1 MMTSGDATEGAS
13 IILEVLAGDGRVE
26 RSVEIGDGPFSIG
39 RAGEGLSCPD
49 DDQMARHHARLER
62 QDGALQIAD
71 TGEGSG
77 VWLRIRG
84 ADGRRLESEDQLWL
98 GAQILVVRQEESGW
112 QLRHHGPSGRL
123 VAVHRMPATGI
134 FIGRSSDLVLDPGD
148 TRLSRRHAQIVHEGA
163 GLRFYDRGAHNGS
176 FVRLTRQAE
185 VSPGD
190 EFRLATQRFRIA
202 LAPASVAAPPEQ
214 PRTQDPAEPLARQS
228 APKQPDAARPS
239 LASRLRRM
247 AREQHA
253 DAVSPPDPSPA
264 AAVPPEPLHDPSP
277 AARER
282 PEPERPGA
290 GDADELSDTA
300 RERSEALSDTVRE
313 RPESLRDTLREQST
327 NVEEIAPAPGDEPVG
342 DAVDLVEEPT
352 IVSVPSDGEGLDV
365 GETLRAPR
373 PDAPSRGEAGG
384 AGGETEASALLV
396 IDTDEESVSLEVE
409 PGTTVLEA
417 IRAAGI
423 ERGRLI
429 DWECEDGGCGVC
441 VMGVVE
447 GADRLD
453 PPDPG
458 SDEMKTIQIT
468 EQVAPDPNRYRLAC
482 LARVRGT
489 VRLRRL

>member
-1 MMTSGDATEGAS
+1 MAPLEEHLMTSGDAAAGAS
-13 IILEVLAGDGRVE
+13 LILEVLGGEGRVE
-26 RSVEIGDGPFSIG
+26 RAVEIGDVAFSIG
-39 RAGEGLSCPD
+39 REGEGLSCPD
-49 DDQMARHHARLER
+49 DDQMARQHARLDR
-62 QDGALQIAD
+62 QGGALQIAD

-98 GAQILVVRQEESGW
+98 GAQILVVRQADSGW

-123 VAVHRMPATGI
+123 VAVHPVPATGV
-134 FIGRSSDLVLDPGD
+134 FIGRSSDLVLDPED
-148 TRLSRRHAQIVHEGA
+148 TRLSRRHAQIVHAGD

-176 FVRLTRQAE
+176 FVRLTRPTE

-202 LAPASVAAPPEQ
+202 LAPASVDAPSEQ
-214 PRTQDPAEPLARQS
+214 PRTHVPAEPGVQQS
-228 APKQPDAARPS
+228 ARKQPDAPRPS

-247 AREQHA
+247 ARGPQA
-253 DAVSPPDPSPA
+253 DGISPPDPSPA
-264 AAVPPEPLHDPSP
+264 EAAPAEPLNHPSP
-277 AARER
+277 
-282 PEPERPGA
+282 
-290 GDADELSDTA
+290 
-300 RERSEALSDTVRE
+300 EALDDTVRE
-313 RPESLRDTLREQST
+313 QGRVP
-327 NVEEIAPAPGDEPVG
+327 EEIAMASEDDPVG
-342 DAVDLVEEPT
+342 ATVEPDEAPT
-352 IVSVPSDGEGLDV
+352 RLPFRSDGDGLDV

-373 PDAPSRGEAGG
+373 PDAPSSDATGADRGATG
-384 AGGETEASALLV
+384 ASALLV
-396 IDTDEESVSLEVE
+396 IETDAESVSLEVE
-409 PGTTVLEA
+409 PGITVLEA
-417 IRAAGI
+417 IRTAGV

-468 EQVAPDPNRYRLAC
+468 EQVAPDPTRYRLAC